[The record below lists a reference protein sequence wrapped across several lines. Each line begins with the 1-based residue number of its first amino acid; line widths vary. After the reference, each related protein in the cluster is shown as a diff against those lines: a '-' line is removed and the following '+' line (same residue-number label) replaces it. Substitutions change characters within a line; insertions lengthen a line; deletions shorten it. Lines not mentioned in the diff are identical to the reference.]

1 MAKQMLYG
9 EDARRKLLE
18 GIDAVANAV
27 KVTLGPAART
37 VVLEKS
43 WGSPTIIND
52 GVTIAKDISL
62 PDPFA
67 NMGAKLVQEVASK
80 TQDNAGDGTS
90 TASILAQALCHTGLR
105 NVTAGASPVELKAGY
120 DEAITTV
127 VERLKEMASPVKT
140 GETIHQVATIAANND
155 SDIGSLIAEAVEAVG
170 QEGVITVEEAKSAE
184 TDLKVVEGMEIDK
197 GYISPYF
204 ITDREKKEAI
214 LENPMILITDQT
226 VNSAQD
232 LLPSLEA
239 SMQQKRPLLIIAK
252 DVEGEA
258 LATLVLNVASRVVK
272 AAAIKAPGFGDEQG
286 ELLED
291 IAILTG
297 ASVLAKDKSADI
309 KTQGPTSLGGAE
321 KVIIAKNKT
330 TFVGGE
336 GNKDLII
343 ERTEMLRSQEK
354 LSKSKWDKEKMQKRI
369 GKMTGGVAVLRIGAA
384 TETEMKEKKARVD
397 DALNATRAAMAE
409 GVVVGGGV
417 ALLRARDALSG
428 LMETSSGDRSIGIQA
443 VYDALSAP
451 LRQISENAGEEPS
464 VVVSKVLENK
474 SESFGYNARNKE
486 YVDLLKQGVIDP
498 VKVTRN
504 ALQSAGSI
512 AGLVL
517 TTETL
522 VADEP
527 KPDTTAGGPDMA
539 GMGGMGGMGGM
550 M

>member
-1 MAKQMLYG
+1 MNINEEMERMAKQMLYG

-120 DEAITTV
+120 DDAISTV
-127 VERLKEMASPVKT
+127 VERLKEMSSPVET
-140 GETIHQVATIAANND
+140 SETIHQVATIAANND

-184 TDLKVVEGMEIDK
+184 TDLKVVEGMEVDK

-291 IAILTG
+291 IATLTG

-309 KTQGPTSLGGAE
+309 KSQGPTSLGGAE

-336 GNKDLII
+336 GNKDLSLIHI
-343 ERTEMLRSQEK
+343 
-354 LSKSKWDKEKMQKRI
+354 
-369 GKMTGGVAVLRIGAA
+369 
-384 TETEMKEKKARVD
+384 
-397 DALNATRAAMAE
+397 
-409 GVVVGGGV
+409 
-417 ALLRARDALSG
+417 
-428 LMETSSGDRSIGIQA
+428 
-443 VYDALSAP
+443 
-451 LRQISENAGEEPS
+451 
-464 VVVSKVLENK
+464 
-474 SESFGYNARNKE
+474 
-486 YVDLLKQGVIDP
+486 
-498 VKVTRN
+498 
-504 ALQSAGSI
+504 
-512 AGLVL
+512 
-517 TTETL
+517 
-522 VADEP
+522 
-527 KPDTTAGGPDMA
+527 
-539 GMGGMGGMGGM
+539 
-550 M
+550 

>member
-1 MAKQMLYG
+1 MLYG
-9 EDARRKLLE
+9 EEARRKLLD

-52 GVTIAKDISL
+52 GVTIAKDIELS
-62 PDPFA
+62 DPFA

-105 NVTAGASPVELKAGY
+105 NVTAGGSPVELKAGF
-120 DEAITTV
+120 DEAIEAV
-127 VERLKEMASPVKT
+127 VERLKGMAEPVEDS
-140 GETIHQVATIAANND
+140 GTIRQVATIAANND
-155 SDIGSLIAEAVEAVG
+155 SSIGELIAEAVEAVG

-184 TDLKVVEGMEIDK
+184 TDLKVVEGMEVDK

-204 ITDREKKEAI
+204 ITDRERKEAV

-226 VNSAQD
+226 INSAQD

-252 DVEGEA
+252 DIEGEA
-258 LATLVLNVASRVVK
+258 LATLVLNVASKIVK

-297 ASVLAKDKSADI
+297 ASVLAKDRSADI
-309 KTQGPTSLGGAE
+309 KTQGPMSLGGAE
-321 KVIIAKNKT
+321 KVILAKNKT

-336 GNKDLII
+336 GDKDQIS
-343 ERTEMLRSQEK
+343 ERVELLRSQEK
-354 LSKSKWDKEKMQKRI
+354 VATSKWDTEKMQKRI

-417 ALLRARDALSG
+417 ALLRARSVLDDLKSNN
-428 LMETSSGDRSIGIQA
+428 SGDRAIGISA

-451 LRQISENAGEEPS
+451 VRQISDNAGQEAS
-464 VVVSKVLENK
+464 VVVNTIISND
-474 SESFGYNARNKE
+474 SASFGYNARTNE
-486 YVDLLKQGVIDP
+486 YVDFEAGVIDP

-517 TTETL
+517 QQRHW
-522 VADEP
+522 
-527 KPDTTAGGPDMA
+527 
-539 GMGGMGGMGGM
+539 
-550 M
+550 

>member
-1 MAKQMLYG
+1 
-9 EDARRKLLE
+9 
-18 GIDAVANAV
+18 
-27 KVTLGPAART
+27 
-37 VVLEKS
+37 
-43 WGSPTIIND
+43 
-52 GVTIAKDISL
+52 
-62 PDPFA
+62 
-67 NMGAKLVQEVASK
+67 
-80 TQDNAGDGTS
+80 
-90 TASILAQALCHTGLR
+90 
-105 NVTAGASPVELKAGY
+105 
-120 DEAITTV
+120 
-127 VERLKEMASPVKT
+127 
-140 GETIHQVATIAANND
+140 
-155 SDIGSLIAEAVEAVG
+155 
-170 QEGVITVEEAKSAE
+170 
-184 TDLKVVEGMEIDK
+184 MEIDK

-291 IAILTG
+291 IATLTG

-309 KTQGPTSLGGAE
+309 KSQGPTSLGGAE

-336 GNKDLII
+336 GNKDLIT

-486 YVDLLKQGVIDP
+486 YVDLLKEGVIDP

-504 ALQSAGSI
+504 ALNQLGQSLDLS
-512 AGLVL
+512 
-517 TTETL
+517 
-522 VADEP
+522 
-527 KPDTTAGGPDMA
+527 
-539 GMGGMGGMGGM
+539 
-550 M
+550 

>member
-52 GVTIAKDISL
+52 GVTIAKDIELS
-62 PDPFA
+62 DPFT

-105 NVTAGASPVELKAGY
+105 NVTAGASPVELKAGF
-120 DEAITTV
+120 DEAILGV
-127 VERLKEMASPVKT
+127 VECLKDMAVPV
-140 GETIHQVATIAANND
+140 EDSSTIHQVATIAANND
-155 SDIGSLIAEAVEAVG
+155 SDIGELIAQAVDAVG
-170 QEGVITVEEAKSAE
+170 QDGVITVEEAKSAE
-184 TDLKVVEGMEIDK
+184 TDLKVVEGMEVDK

-204 ITDREKKEAI
+204 ITDRERKEAV
-214 LENPMILITDQT
+214 LDNPMILITDQT
-226 VNSAQD
+226 INSAQD

-252 DVEGEA
+252 DIEGEA
-258 LATLVLNVASRVVK
+258 LATLVLNVASKIVK

-286 ELLED
+286 EILED

-297 ASVLAKDKSADI
+297 AQVLAKDRGADV
-309 KTQGPTSLGGAE
+309 KAQGPMSLGGAE
-321 KVIIAKNKT
+321 KVILGKNKT

-336 GNKDLII
+336 GDSKLIE
-343 ERTEMLRSQEK
+343 ERVNLLRSQEK
-354 LSKSKWDKEKMQKRI
+354 TATSNWDSEKMQKRI

-417 ALLRARDALSG
+417 ALLRARAVLDELKSN
-428 LMETSSGDRSIGIQA
+428 SSGDRAIGVGA

-451 LRQISENAGEEPS
+451 LRQISENAGQEGS
-464 VVVSKVLENK
+464 VVVNTILSNDTT
-474 SESFGYNARNKE
+474 SFG
-486 YVDLLKQGVIDP
+486 LSLIH
-498 VKVTRN
+498 
-504 ALQSAGSI
+504 I
-512 AGLVL
+512 
-517 TTETL
+517 
-522 VADEP
+522 
-527 KPDTTAGGPDMA
+527 
-539 GMGGMGGMGGM
+539 
-550 M
+550 